1 MSRDHARFQT
11 AIHHDPDWRRLDQSA
26 QHTYMMLTT
35 HPDLSYCGVI
45 DYLPSRW
52 VGSTN
57 GLTET
62 KIKASIRTL
71 ERAKY
76 VVADRATSELFVR
89 SFIRHD
95 KILAR
100 RNMGNACGRA
110 LGLVHSEVI
119 RDAVLHELA
128 RLWLEDSGRDGWAGF
143 KDFDPMAFDMACAMA
158 SRMACAMEE
167 GV

>member
-1 MSRDHARFQT
+1 MARDHARFQT
-11 AIHHDPDWRRLDQSA
+11 AIHNDPDWRRLDPSA
-26 QHTYMMLTT
+26 QHTYWMITT

-45 DYLPSRW
+45 DYIPSRW
-52 VGSTN
+52 TELAK
-57 GLTET
+57 GLTEA
-62 KIKASIRTL
+62 KIKASVRTL
-71 ERAKY
+71 ERARY
-76 VVADRATSELFVR
+76 VVVDRKTSELLVR

-110 LGLVHSEVI
+110 LGAVHSQPI

-128 RLWLEDSGRDGWAGF
+128 RLWLEDSSRDGWAGL

-158 SRMACAMEE
+158 CRMEQAVERGA
-167 GV
+167 

>member
-1 MSRDHARFQT
+1 MARDHARFQT
-11 AIHHDPDWRRLDQSA
+11 SMHNDPDWRRLDPMA
-26 QHTYMMLTT
+26 QHTYWMIATS
-35 HPDLSYCGVI
+35 PDLSYCGVI
-45 DYLPSRW
+45 DYLPARW
-52 VGSTN
+52 VGLSN

-62 KIKASIRTL
+62 KIKASVRTL

-76 VVADRATSELFVR
+76 VVVDRTTSELLVR

-110 LGLVHSEVI
+110 LGAVHSQVI

-128 RLWLEDSGRDGWAGF
+128 RLWLEDPSRDGWAGL

-158 SRMACAMEE
+158 QAMAYAMES